1 MELAG
6 ADVTLEARGWH
17 DARNV
22 TSEKMWVAS
31 GSWVTQGNGI
41 SPEVPRK
48 NAASTNTLIIDFWPL
63 QLQEN
68 KFAPF
73 QATKLVV
80 LVTAAVGNGYM
91 RS

>member
-1 MELAG
+1 MEVAG
-6 ADVTLEARGWH
+6 ADVTLQARGWH

-22 TSEKMWVAS
+22 TREEMWVAS
-31 GSWVTQGNGI
+31 GSWVRQGNGI
-41 SPEVPRK
+41 SPEVSRK
-48 NAASTNTLIIDFWPL
+48 NAASTNTLIRDFWSL

-80 LVTAAVGNGYM
+80 LVTAAVGNEYM
-91 RS
+91 RP